1 MGRMLSFCDP
11 ADRDR
16 MPMVAWEILDRM
28 HRAIRNGTV
37 EPIMAVFGH
46 GIVGMTDEKGR
57 GDPILHI
64 DGGSGEKGCAT
75 MEEFVAVADSCL
87 LAMGQGPISIEEER
101 TVRRAMVLIGT
112 IEAHAETVAKG
123 REFPILTTVMAPT
136 PWHADIIV
144 NPHVPPLPV
153 FGRRITRPI
162 DHVLPMLVTIK
173 EDRVGEMSLLEAV
186 KGDDGRGC
194 TLHSITTMSVMVT
207 QEPSTIDL
215 LRASAEL
222 QALEPLIR
230 RMGQGG

>member
-1 MGRMLSFCDP
+1 MGRILSFCHP
-11 ADRDR
+11 EDRDR
-16 MPMVAWEILDRM
+16 MTMVAWEILDRM
-28 HRAIRNGTV
+28 HRAIRKGTI
-37 EPIMAVFGH
+37 EPIMAVFGQ
-46 GIVGMTDEKGR
+46 GIVGIIDEKGR
-57 GDPILHI
+57 SDPILHV
-64 DGGSGEKGCAT
+64 DGGADEKGCPT
-75 MEEFVAVADSCL
+75 MGEFVAVADSCL
-87 LAMGQGPISIEEER
+87 LAMGQGPIGMEEER
-101 TVRRAMVLIGT
+101 AVRRAMVLIGT

-136 PWHADIIV
+136 PWNPDIIV

-173 EDRVGEMSLLEAV
+173 GDRVGEMSLLEAV
-186 KGDDGRGC
+186 KGEDGRES
-194 TLHSITTMSVMVT
+194 TLHSITAMSVTVT

-230 RMGQGG
+230 RLGQDG